1 MAIMFE
7 PKGDREVNSTSN
19 TSNDLPL
26 GQKPE
31 GDQFDNALFKLE
43 NTFSLLISR
52 VNALEENL
60 NKLQKTTERNCELIK
75 TIVIFS
81 DKLSWVPKDKEEP
94 LILTKDMEVTDGSK

>member
-7 PKGDREVNSTSN
+7 PKGGRKNTEVSSAP
-19 TSNDLPL
+19 DVLPL

-43 NTFSLLISR
+43 NTFNLLISR

-60 NKLQKTTERNCELIK
+60 NKLQKT
-75 TIVIFS
+75 
-81 DKLSWVPKDKEEP
+81 KDKEEP
-94 LILTKDMEVTDGSK
+94 LVLTKDMEVTNGSK

>member
-1 MAIMFE
+1 MAIILE
-7 PKGDREVNSTSN
+7 PKSN
-19 TSNDLPL
+19 PDVLPL

-31 GDQFDNALFKLE
+31 GDQFDNALLKLE

-75 TIVIFS
+75 TIVAFS
-81 DKLSWVPKDKEEP
+81 DKLEWIPREKDAP
-94 LILTKDMEVTDGSK
+94 LVLTPDMEVKDGHQ